1 MFRGALVPVIF
12 NRILTL
18 QDGVYNES
26 KAVSLMGMDTER
38 ICLSIEVL
46 HETWAQ
52 LIEVILGSAL
62 LGRQLGWV
70 CVFPLLVVAGTFDSA
85 QCVWQGLIS
94 FSIYL
99 GQFESCPIHA
109 ESSEDMG

>member
-1 MFRGALVPVIF
+1 MIRGALISMVF
-12 NRILTL
+12 SRILNL

-26 KAVSLMGMDTER
+26 SAVSLMGMDTER
-38 ICLSIEVL
+38 ICLSIEKV

-70 CVFPLLVVAGTFDSA
+70 CVLPLLVVACTGDPS
-85 QCVWQGLIS
+85 LSIS
-94 FSIYL
+94 VIN
-99 GQFESCPIHA
+99 PV
-109 ESSEDMG
+109 